1 MKENIKTGMAAG
13 TCQFIFH
20 LSVNIWGSQG
30 LHIKSL
36 EMHKGIKGMKINQ
49 CLERIYILRL
59 KFYNIENNHFG
70 FFLKHEKAGRKHNSR
85 NQ

>member
-1 MKENIKTGMAAG
+1 
-13 TCQFIFH
+13 
-20 LSVNIWGSQG
+20 
-30 LHIKSL
+30 
-36 EMHKGIKGMKINQ
+36 MHKGIKGMKINQ

-85 NQ
+85 NQWNAGSKRRATEGNKEG